1 MGIIK
6 KKGQKVWKT
15 GHLTRLPPYN
25 SVVPLPQQI
34 INKTEPRCESMA
46 RAFPRLTLAKCIH
59 FVSGSA
65 WFIMLYASDVQ

>member
-6 KKGQKVWKT
+6 KKGQKVGKT
-15 GHLTRLPPYN
+15 EHLTRLPPYN

-34 INKTEPRCESMA
+34 INKTEPRCDSMA
-46 RAFPRLTLAKCIH
+46 RVFPRLTLAKCIQ
-59 FVSGSA
+59 FVSGSD